1 MALPVLHSPQEA
13 ASWLRARVGGQLQ
26 ADSRQVRAGDGFIAW
41 PGAATDG
48 RQYVGDALAQGAR
61 ACLVELEGAANFR
74 WNDGAPVAAYANLK
88 AATSLVADAY
98 YEHPSRALNVVAITG
113 TNGKTTTAW
122 WLSSLLSK
130 MKLPALSPCA
140 LVGTLGIGVAPDVQ
154 STGMTTPDPVLLQRR
169 FRDFVDAGVR
179 SCAIE
184 ASSIGIAE
192 HRLDGTRI
200 RVAVFTNFTQD
211 HLDYHGSMQAY
222 WQAKAALFG
231 WPGLQAAVINLDDP
245 RGAEL
250 AALSAARGVDVW
262 TYSLRQPARLAGA
275 GLTYGAQ
282 GLSWQV
288 HEAGDAAALRTSL
301 VGDYNAS
308 NLMGVL
314 AALRALGVPLADAV
328 AACSDLPPVPGRM
341 QRIDV
346 AGSPLAVVDY
356 AHTPDALAKALAALR
371 PLADARGG
379 RLWCVF
385 GCGGS
390 RDAAKRPLMA
400 AAAQA
405 AADRLI
411 VTSDNPRDESPQAI
425 IHQVLAGLTG
435 RPAALVEPD
444 RARAIERAL
453 HEAATQDVVL
463 VAGKGH
469 ETYQEIAGQRL
480 PFSDVDQVHQA
491 LAARPTAPE
500 VRA

>member
-1 MALPVLHSPQEA
+1 MALPVLHSPEKA
-13 ASWLRARVGGQLQ
+13 AGWLRARVAGQLH
-26 ADSRQVRAGDGFIAW
+26 ADSRQVHAGDGFIAW

-61 ACLVELEGAANFR
+61 ACLVELEGADAFH
-74 WNDGAPVAAYANLK
+74 WDDGAPVAAYGGLK

-98 YEHPSRALNVVAITG
+98 YEQPSRALNVVAITG

-250 AALSAARGVDVW
+250 AALAADRGLDVW
-262 TYSLRQPARLAGA
+262 TYSLHQSARLAA
-275 GLTYGAQ
+275 TDLTYGVQ
-282 GLSWQV
+282 GLGWQV
-288 HEAGDAAALRTSL
+288 HEAGEAAALRTSL

-328 AACSDLPPVPGRM
+328 AACRHLPPVPGRM
-341 QRIDV
+341 QRIDA
-346 AGSPLAVVDY
+346 AGAPLTVVDY

-385 GCGGS
+385 GCGGN

-425 IHQVLAGLTG
+425 IDQVISGLTG

-444 RARAIERAL
+444 RARAIERAI
-453 HEAATQDVVL
+453 HEAATQDLVL

-480 PFSDVDQVHQA
+480 PFSDVDQVQQA
-491 LAARPTAPE
+491 LAARQTAPE

>member
-13 ASWLRARVGGQLQ
+13 ANWLRARVGGQLH

-61 ACLVELEGAANFR
+61 ACLVELDGVEDFR
-74 WNDGAPVAAYANLK
+74 WDDGAPVAAYANLK

-130 MKLPALSPCA
+130 MQLPALSPCA

-250 AALSAARGVDVW
+250 AALAADRGLDVW
-262 TYSLRQPARLAGA
+262 TYSLHQSARLAA
-275 GLTYGAQ
+275 TDLTYGVQ
-282 GLSWQV
+282 GLGWQV
-288 HEAGDAAALRTSL
+288 HEAGEAAALRTSL

-328 AACSDLPPVPGRM
+328 AACRHLPPVPGRM
-341 QRIDV
+341 QRIDA
-346 AGSPLAVVDY
+346 AGAPLTVVDY

-385 GCGGS
+385 GCGGN

-425 IHQVLAGLTG
+425 IDQVISGLTG

-444 RARAIERAL
+444 RARAIERAI
-453 HEAATQDVVL
+453 HEAATQDLVL

-480 PFSDVDQVHQA
+480 PFSDVDQVQQA
-491 LAARPTAPE
+491 LAARQTAPE